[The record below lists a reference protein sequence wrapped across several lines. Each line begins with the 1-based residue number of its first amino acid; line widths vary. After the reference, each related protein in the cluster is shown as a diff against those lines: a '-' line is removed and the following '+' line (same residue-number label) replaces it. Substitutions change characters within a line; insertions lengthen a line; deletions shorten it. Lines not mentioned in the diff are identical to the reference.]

1 MRPGIRR
8 VPGDAFGRPGSHPF
22 VGRPA
27 AFAEQPS
34 TVLNVVEGD
43 RAEAGQGGIGP
54 PGGTM
59 RLRIGDVGLGQR
71 EPALQL
77 VRDASEQPS
86 GKHDV
91 VQAKFVV
98 GLCFES
104 ANLQLIESLDPEPVD
119 YRLELEAG
127 RFHDR
132 VVHGVPGPGREAKF
146 GAKPRRPRSLD
157 FPAFRTAPARCL
169 C

>member
-1 MRPGIRR
+1 MNIADYI
-8 VPGDAFGRPGSHPF
+8 VLPGDAFGCLGSHPF

-27 AFAEQPS
+27 AFAEQPSTVLS

-59 RLRIGDVGLGQR
+59 RLR
-71 EPALQL
+71 
-77 VRDASEQPS
+77 
-86 GKHDV
+86 KHDV

-104 ANLQLIESLDPEPVD
+104 ANLQLIESLDPEPDD
-119 YRLELEAG
+119 YRLESEAG

-132 VVHGVPGPGREAKF
+132 VVHDVPGPGREAKF
-146 GAKPRRPRSLD
+146 GVPNLG
-157 FPAFRTAPARCL
+157 APAR
-169 C
+169 